1 MIIAQLQGGVVMG
14 KKKWTA
20 EKDQKLRTLLASGVS
35 VNRMSVVLDRSRMS
49 IRGAARRLGLDLPKP
64 KRLPREDRQ

>member
-1 MIIAQLQGGVVMG
+1 MIIAQLQGGVVMR

-20 EKDQKLRTLLASGVS
+20 EQDQKLRS